1 MMKILIVENEIY
13 LAGSMATKLA
23 DLGHECEIAKS
34 AKEAFKDEEFDVVLL
49 STTLPGQDFYPIIE
63 KFKSSIIILLIAYIS
78 NDTVLKPIQ
87 AGADD
92 YIQKPFMIEELVR
105 KMNHFEEHR
114 RLQGMLRNYESY
126 VDYSLRNLKID
137 EFEPKKVKF
146 PLLIRTSK
154 IAYADKF
161 VHNYMKMTKIP
172 FIFLPATKL
181 AQIEKILRQN
191 HDDYVYISSFQ
202 LLKQDERD
210 KILSLVY
217 KRKVIIST
225 SDFEQKVSF
234 ETLDISN
241 GENLF
246 SIDEIVTIDDYIK
259 YIITNYQ
266 DRFPDTELSKKLGIS
281 RKSLWEKRKKYD
293 ILKKK

>member
-1 MMKILIVENEIY
+1 MKILIVENEIY

-34 AKEAFKDEEFDVVLL
+34 AKEALKNGEFDVVLL

-78 NDTVLKPIQ
+78 SDTVLKPIQ

-114 RLQGMLRNYESY
+114 RLKGMLQNYESY
-126 VDYSLRNLKID
+126 VDYSLRNFEID
-137 EFEPKKVKF
+137 AFDPKKIKF
-146 PLLIRTSK
+146 PLLIRASK

-161 VHNYMKMTKIP
+161 VHTYMRMTKIP
-172 FIFLPATKL
+172 FIFLPSTNV

-191 HDDYVYISSFQ
+191 DEYVYIS
-202 LLKQDERD
+202 
-210 KILSLVY
+210 
-217 KRKVIIST
+217 
-225 SDFEQKVSF
+225 
-234 ETLDISN
+234 
-241 GENLF
+241 
-246 SIDEIVTIDDYIK
+246 
-259 YIITNYQ
+259 
-266 DRFPDTELSKKLGIS
+266 
-281 RKSLWEKRKKYD
+281 
-293 ILKKK
+293 